1 MNGETAVTTDES
13 AVIASLYPAL
23 HRFAA
28 AVGPAEV
35 DPDDLVQEAFVRT
48 LRSGPLDRYDD
59 PGAYLRR
66 AIVNLAANQRR
77 GFGRGRRAV
86 ARLAPAPDPAP
97 AYPSDLSDLLRL
109 APDDRAVLYLV
120 HVEGLPY
127 SEAAQVLG
135 CSEEAARSR
144 ASRARRRL
152 RADLAGEDR

>member
-1 MNGETAVTTDES
+1 VSSDES
-13 AVIASLYPAL
+13 AVASLYPAL
-23 HRFAA
+23 YRFAA
-28 AVGPAEV
+28 AVCPGEV

-48 LRSGPLDRYDD
+48 LRAGPLDRYDN

-86 ARLAPAPDPAP
+86 LRLVPPADVAP
-97 AYPSDLSDLLRL
+97 AYPSDLSELLRL

-127 SEAAQVLG
+127 GEAAEVLG

-152 RADLAGEDR
+152 RADLAGEER